1 MLMSSADLELFAEEI
16 DDSQLLISL
25 ETYLTSGVHIGT
37 TIASNDMKK
46 YIFRSRQ
53 DGLNV
58 LDIKKTDERI
68 RQTGKLLSYYDP
80 EDVLIVGSRQY
91 ASVPSTKMS
100 RLCNFNVIPGRF
112 VPGTLTNPQS
122 KNFVEPKIVFIND
135 PRADKQAL
143 QEAVSMNIPVI
154 SLCDSDN
161 MTSNIDLV
169 VPANNK
175 GRRALARVYLLLAT
189 QVLRERGELGE
200 DEELGLT
207 IEDFSF
213 KVLRN

>member
-1 MLMSSADLELFAEEI
+1 MSTIALAYFAQEI

-37 TIASNDMKK
+37 IIATQDMEPF
-46 YIFRSRQ
+46 IFRVRK

-58 LDIKKTDERI
+58 LNIKKSDERI
-68 RQTGKLLSYYDP
+68 RQAGKLLASYDP
-80 EDVLIVGSRQY
+80 EDVLVLGSRQY
-91 ASVPSTKMS
+91 ASVPSTKLA
-100 RLCNFNVIPGRF
+100 RLCNFKVIPGRF
-112 VPGTLTNPQS
+112 IPGTLTNPTS
-122 KNFVEPKIVFIND
+122 KNFSEPKIIFIND

-143 QEAVSMNIPVI
+143 REAVAMNIPVI

-161 MTSNIDLV
+161 MTSNVDLV
-169 VPANNK
+169 IPANNK

-189 QVLRERGELGE
+189 QILRERGELGDDE
-200 DEELGLT
+200 DLGLS